1 MIEKEKNLE
10 AQMYEYL
17 DTLRKNKSFE
27 GIGDPP
33 IYKPDCV
40 TAHIYRS
47 KSGDKYLYGTSCG
60 MYEIS
65 CTGQWVV
72 NGRICPAPLGVA

>member
-1 MIEKEKNLE
+1 MIEKSLE

-17 DTLRKNKSFE
+17 DTLRKNKNFE

-40 TAHIYRS
+40 NVSIYRG
-47 KSGDKYLYGTSCG
+47 KTAIHLYGASCG
-60 MYEIS
+60 MYEINLA
-65 CTGQWVV
+65 GQWIV
-72 NGRICPAPLGVA
+72 NGRICPAPLEVA